1 MKSLESLW
9 VERECVRIQGTIERE
24 RERERD
30 KRELS
35 KMLVVEK
42 KDKESV
48 IYKLRTESGGGGGGP
63 RGYLLCF
70 FLLLLLPKDL
80 Q

>member
-9 VERECVRIQGTIERE
+9 VERECVWIQGTIERE
-24 RERERD
+24 

-42 KDKESV
+42 KDKEC
-48 IYKLRTESGGGGGGP
+48 
-63 RGYLLCF
+63 YL
-70 FLLLLLPKDL
+70 
-80 Q
+80 